1 MQIVTGNRLRDGVVI
16 YFAGA
21 GDWSPAIDK
30 ALVAED
36 DRADALLAEAQVGAP
51 PLPVVGPVLI
61 EVRREGDHL
70 RPATLRER
78 IRATGPT
85 TGPMTG
91 HNALDANPAASG
103 VDDYSI

>member
-1 MQIVTGNRLRDGVVI
+1 MQIVTGNRLRDGAVI

-21 GDWSPAIDK
+21 GDWTPAIDK

-36 DRADALLAEAQVGAP
+36 DHADALLAEAQVGAP

-61 EVRREGDHL
+61 EVRREGDHV
-70 RPATLRER
+70 RPASLRER
-78 IRATGPT
+78 IRAAGPT
-85 TGPMTG
+85 TGPMAG
-91 HNALDANPAASG
+91 HTTLDANPAASG